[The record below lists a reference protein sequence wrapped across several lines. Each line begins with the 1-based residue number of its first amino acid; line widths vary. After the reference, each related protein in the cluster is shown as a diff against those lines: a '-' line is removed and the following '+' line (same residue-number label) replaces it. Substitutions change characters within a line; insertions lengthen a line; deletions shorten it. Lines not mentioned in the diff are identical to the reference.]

1 MDANCQTCK
10 DICDKNIGNVAVLE
24 DICAEQKAAR
34 VERGDHVA
42 GMKKVALLQRGRVL
56 TSEAFL
62 AKHLG
67 CTP

>member
-10 DICDKNIGNVAVLE
+10 DICEKNIGNVAVLE
-24 DICAEQKAAR
+24 DICAENKPDR
-34 VERGDHVA
+34 VERGDHEK
-42 GMKKVALLQRGRVL
+42 GMKKVAMLQRGRVL
-56 TSEAFL
+56 TSEEFL